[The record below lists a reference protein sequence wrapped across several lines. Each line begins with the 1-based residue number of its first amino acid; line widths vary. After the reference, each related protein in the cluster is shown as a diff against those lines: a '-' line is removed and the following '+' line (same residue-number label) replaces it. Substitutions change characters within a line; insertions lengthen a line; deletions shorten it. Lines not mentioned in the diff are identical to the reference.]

1 MIHEGARGH
10 TGFVQD
16 KRVFGRIY
24 TKNSWRYAQR
34 NKIRSNEPFQDATM
48 DAELLYKKLLA
59 HLQTRITKANPPLAL
74 AGLAIGGAWIAE
86 RLARDLGLPNYGVIN
101 VAFHRDDY
109 AEKGLA
115 AMRSADSMATHLPFE
130 VAGSHIVLIDDVLL
144 TGRTVRAALNE
155 LFDFGRPASV
165 ELMVLADRGKRELP
179 IAADFVGEHVIVPEH
194 QILALEKNS
203 TDAKGGQY
211 TFRFVLEERV

>member
-1 MIHEGARGH
+1 
-10 TGFVQD
+10 
-16 KRVFGRIY
+16 
-24 TKNSWRYAQR
+24 
-34 NKIRSNEPFQDATM
+34 M
-48 DAELLYKKLLA
+48 DAEQLYNKLHVNLQSKLLA
-59 HLQTRITKANPPLAL
+59 KPTLRI

-86 RLARDLGLPNYGVIN
+86 RLAGDLGLPQYGVIN

-115 AMRSADSMATHLPFE
+115 AIRSAEGMTTRLPFE
-130 VAGSHIVLIDDVLL
+130 VTGAHIVLIDDVLF

-179 IAADFVGEHVIVPEH
+179 IAADFVGEHVSLLDS
-194 QILALEKNS
+194 QILALEKVS
-203 TDAKGGQY
+203 QGG
-211 TFRFVLEERV
+211 TEKFRFVREERL